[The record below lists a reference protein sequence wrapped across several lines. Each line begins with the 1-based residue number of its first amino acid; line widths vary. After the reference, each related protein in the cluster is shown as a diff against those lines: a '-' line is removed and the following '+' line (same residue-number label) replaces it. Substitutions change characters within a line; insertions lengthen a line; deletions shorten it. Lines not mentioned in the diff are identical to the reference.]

1 MKKKKRKRNERRWG
15 GKGYEKKMGLLEGEK
30 IGTGVRR
37 TLVWV
42 KGEKIEVGGRGEARV
57 GGRRSDKGGEKTG

>member
-1 MKKKKRKRNERRWG
+1 MKKKRERGMREDG
-15 GKGYEKKMGLLEGEK
+15 VGKDMKKMGLLEGEK